1 MSKPTLLSGTFKR
14 GSSWTIGFA
23 RKDSA
28 GDPVDMTGLV
38 TRAMFRA
45 GSVNGEVKFTLTN
58 AAGIVIADPTTGV
71 MSLQV
76 SRSQS
81 ALFAGSDKAYFD
93 IEQTNPGDPTFEW
106 QSLTYYFPVIEQ
118 VTRDD

>member
-14 GSSWTIGFA
+14 GSLWTIGFT

-45 GSVNGEVKFTLTN
+45 NGVNGEVKFTLDDD
-58 AAGIVIADPTTGV
+58 AGIVIEDPTTGV

-81 ALFAGSDKAYFD
+81 ALFAGGEKAFFD
-93 IEQTNPGDPTFEW
+93 IEQTDPSDPAFEW

>member
-1 MSKPTLLSGTFKR
+1 MSKPALLSGTFKR
-14 GSSWTIGFA
+14 GSSWVIGFT

-28 GDPVDMTGLV
+28 GAPVDMTGLV

-45 GSVNGEVKFTLTN
+45 GSVNGEVKFTLDDD
-58 AAGIVIADPTTGV
+58 AGIVIEDPTTGV

-81 ALFAGSDKAYFD
+81 ALFAGGDKAYFD
-93 IEQTNPGDPTFEW
+93 IEQTAPSDPTFEW

>member
-1 MSKPTLLSGTFKR
+1 MSKPVLLSGTFKR
-14 GSSWTIGFA
+14 GSSWTIGFT

-28 GDPVDMTGLV
+28 GDPIDMTGLT
-38 TRAMFRA
+38 TRAMFRV
-45 GSVNGEVKFTLTN
+45 GSVNGTVKFTLDDS
-58 AAGIVIADPTTGV
+58 AGIVIDDPTTGV

-76 SRSQS
+76 TRTQS
-81 ALFAGSDKAYFD
+81 ALFAGGDKAYFD
-93 IEQTNPGDPTFEW
+93 VEQTNAADLTFEW